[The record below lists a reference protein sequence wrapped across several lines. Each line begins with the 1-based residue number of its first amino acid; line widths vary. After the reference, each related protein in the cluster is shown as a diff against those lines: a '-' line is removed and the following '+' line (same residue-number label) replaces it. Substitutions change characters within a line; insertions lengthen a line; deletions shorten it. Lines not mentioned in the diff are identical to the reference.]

1 MSVSGTAKCVM
12 RWAVRCAS
20 HKNTSFQSL
29 YFLKIS
35 IHSSRS
41 LGIACLLLQPP
52 SNVINAKKSTKVDL
66 YVSRALRMVMW
77 RELTWRVRTRHGVR
91 ARVCSSHAR
100 IAHWV
105 TLTLAIDTSPYD
117 TLTQKSTLWRLL
129 LASPIEGQ
137 KESRRVKKKESALS
151 WTVLEY
157 FVGGNNF
164 NVTNVTKRLGETCY
178 CTSFIYSL
186 RSCWARTVCKVAD

>member
-1 MSVSGTAKCVM
+1 MSVTLYKSALQQ
-12 RWAVRCAS
+12 
-20 HKNTSFQSL
+20 NTSFQSL
-29 YFLKIS
+29 YFLKPS
-35 IHSSRS
+35 IHPSRF
-41 LGIACLLLQPP
+41 LGIACVLLQPP
-52 SNVINAKKSTKVDL
+52 SSVIKAKKSTKVDL
-66 YVSRALRMVMW
+66 YLFRALHTVMW
-77 RELTWRVRTRHGVR
+77 RELTWRVWTRHGIR

-129 LASPIEGQ
+129 FASPIEGQ

-151 WTVLEY
+151 WTVFEY

-186 RSCWARTVCKVAD
+186 RFCSAWTVCKVTD